1 MLDIDHLKWTR
12 SGKLVLDDVS
22 LSFAPGTLTLV
33 TGPNGAGKTSLLRC
47 VSGLERRDQGVIRL
61 DDTVVDVASET
72 WKASVALVS
81 DDNALFPELTVEEHA
96 TLACIMAGVGRD
108 ESARRIDPL
117 LGLFSLDRFRDRR
130 SAELSFGYRKRL
142 ALALSLLHPVKI
154 YLFDE
159 PLVGL
164 DAAALDVLQSLLG
177 LLRARDRIVIVASH
191 IIAPLAA
198 LSDATVRMENG
209 RVGTTSAVSE
219 PGRAQLG
226 PADLPWLR

>member
-1 MLDIDHLKWTR
+1 MLVIDHLRWTR
-12 SGKLVLDDVS
+12 SGKAVVDDVS
-22 LSFAPGTLTLV
+22 LSFAPGSLALV

-47 VSGLERRDQGVIRL
+47 VSGLERCDQGVIRI
-61 DDTVVDVASET
+61 DDAVVDVATEA

-96 TLACIMAGVGRD
+96 VLVCILAGVDRE
-108 ESARRIDPL
+108 ESTRRIAPL
-117 LGLFSLDRFRDRR
+117 IDLFSLDRYRDRR

-142 ALALSLLHPVKI
+142 ALALSLLHPARI

-164 DAAALDVLQSLLG
+164 DAAALDVFQSLLG
-177 LLRARDRIVIVASH
+177 LLRARGRIVIVASH

-198 LSDATVRMENG
+198 LADATVRMENG
-209 RVGTTSAVSE
+209 RVCASSAAAE
-219 PGRAQLG
+219 AGRGLG